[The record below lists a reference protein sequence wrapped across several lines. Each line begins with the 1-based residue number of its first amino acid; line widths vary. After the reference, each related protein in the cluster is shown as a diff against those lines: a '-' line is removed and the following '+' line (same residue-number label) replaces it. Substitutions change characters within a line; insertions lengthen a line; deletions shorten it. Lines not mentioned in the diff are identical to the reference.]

1 MAGAVEGAN
10 AALVSPKPKL
20 ELEVEAASS
29 EDLKTKM
36 LELNFTNVAAS
47 CK

>member
-10 AALVSPKPKL
+10 AALVSPKL

-29 EDLKTKM
+29 EVLKTKM
-36 LELNFTNVAAS
+36 LELNFTNVATS